1 MTLSWYLNFSV
12 PLKFPFLKRGNNN
25 ATCLPHKLLRL
36 NEIYIP
42 QISFPDMNVLRG
54 LPIITTRAVI
64 STVVMSPAFP
74 ESSPLILAQPSS
86 ELAEPRLG

>member
-1 MTLSWYLNFSV
+1 MTLTWYLNFSV

-42 QISFPDMNVLRG
+42 QISFPDTECIKR
-54 LPIITTRAVI
+54 ITHYYYEGCYQHCYYVPCI
-64 STVVMSPAFP
+64 SRIGSFNPRTA
-74 ESSPLILAQPSS
+74 IL
-86 ELAEPRLG
+86 

>member
-42 QISFPDMNVLRG
+42 QISFPDTECIKR
-54 LPIITTRAVI
+54 ITHYYYEGCYQHCHVP
-64 STVVMSPAFP
+64 SFS
-74 ESSPLILAQPSS
+74 ESAPLIRTAIL
-86 ELAEPRLG
+86 